1 MVVLLWWFIVEVLG
15 LAALPLTY
23 RLFGKLP
30 DRGYAFAR
38 PLGILLTSYVLWIGA
53 SFGFLRNSWGGIF
66 FSILVVATA
75 SWWFYSRGNRGLAD
89 FLRENRRLVMANEV
103 LFTLAFAL
111 FALYRAYNPEIMG
124 TEKPM
129 EFAFLNAILRST
141 TFPPHDPWLSGFA
154 ISYYYFGYLMMAM
167 LTKLSGV
174 APAEAFNLGIAL
186 LFALTVTGA
195 YSLVYNLIQGAEE
208 RRSKGAREQGS
219 RGAEEQRSRGDSLIR
234 YLVPLLGPL
243 FVAIL
248 GNLEAIFEVIYS
260 KGLGSPGFWNWL
272 DIKELVSN
280 GRVTGRWFDLGGG
293 WWWWRASRVI
303 HDKDLLGNSMEV
315 IDEFPFFSFMLGDM
329 HPHVLAL
336 PFVLLAL
343 ALALNVLRQEVTNVK
358 RKTSNVK
365 RETSN
370 VKLQS
375 SISNLQYLIS
385 NIQSP
390 FSNFQ
395 HPLLYALC
403 LGGLSFLNT
412 WDFPIYLF
420 VVAMAYGLHRY
431 GYYGKINWAL
441 AKDIVYTAVGLGLL
455 GGLLYL
461 PFYIG
466 FQSQAGGIL
475 PNLFNP
481 TRLHQYLIF
490 FGLFLFVVIGFLVS
504 VTKGL
509 RDEGEGK
516 SLLSSGLNV
525 LFWTLFLPPL
535 AAFGAIAVI
544 LFTARGQAFL
554 RGVLESP
561 VVRQQVGG
569 ADLPSLARRF
579 IAIRLGN
586 PWTYLFLAVLIAW
599 TVAVLWG
606 KLRSSEAANWRNM
619 MGEGLSTEPFS
630 PRSGDL
636 RRSVGDNTMGE
647 GLQTE
652 PSPPRPEDLRR
663 SKSTL
668 FVLLIIAT
676 ALLLTLSVEFVYL
689 RDTFGTRMNTVFKF
703 YYQAWVLLALASAYG
718 LYYVIEGAK
727 GLGRTLFLVGFGV
740 LFALGMVYPMVA
752 GFDKA
757 GGFAHRPTLDGLAWV
772 RQHSPD
778 EYAAVQWL
786 NKHVQGTPVILE
798 ATGGSFTEYGRVSS
812 RTGLPTLLGWGGH
825 ELQWRGNYDE
835 PGKREPDIN
844 TIYSSMDI
852 QQVLTLLEKY
862 DITYI
867 YVGPLERGKYS
878 SIALA
883 KFDRFMDVAFQ
894 QGNVTI
900 YERRP

>member
-1 MVVLLWWFIVEVLG
+1 VAILLPVLIWWLTVEILG

-23 RLFGKLP
+23 RLFKNLP
-30 DRGYAFAR
+30 DRGYAFAK

-53 SFGFLRNSWGGIF
+53 SFGFLRNSWGGIV
-66 FSILVVATA
+66 FSILVVAVG
-75 SWWFYSRGNRGLAD
+75 SWWFYSRGSRRLAS
-89 FLRENRRLVMANEV
+89 FLRANRRMVMANEV
-103 LFTLAFAL
+103 LFALAFVLFAL
-111 FALYRAYNPEIMG
+111 FRAYNPEIMG

-129 EFAFLNAILRST
+129 EFAFLNAILRSD
-141 TFPPHDPWLSGFA
+141 TFPPHDPWLSGFG

-174 APAEAFNLGIAL
+174 ASAVAFNLAITL

-195 YSLVYNLIQGAEE
+195 YALVYNLIGGRVNE
-208 RRSKGAREQGS
+208 STS
-219 RGAEEQRSRGDSLIR
+219 HRGKLVTSLPR
-234 YLVPLLGPL
+234 YFAPLLGPL

-248 GNLEAIFEVIYS
+248 GNLEAIFEVLYS
-260 KGLGSPGFWNWL
+260 RGLGSAGFWNWL

-280 GRVTGRWFDLGGG
+280 GQVTGRWFDLGGG

-303 HDKDLLGNSMEV
+303 HDKDLLGNSVEV

-343 ALALNVLRQEVTNVK
+343 ALALNVLRQKVPTLQPQTPNPK
-358 RKTSNVK
+358 L
-365 RETSN
+365 ETQNS
-370 VKLQS
+370 K
-375 SISNLQYLIS
+375 LQYLIS

-390 FSNFQ
+390 FSNLQ
-395 HPLLYALC
+395 HPLLHALC
-403 LGGLSFLNT
+403 LGALAFLNT

-431 GYYGKINWAL
+431 GHHGKVNWAL
-441 AKDIVYTAVGLGLL
+441 VRDVAFTAIGLGLL

-475 PNLFNP
+475 PHLFNP

-490 FGLFLFVVIGFLVS
+490 FGPLLFVVIGFAAL
-504 VTKGL
+504 VTKRL
-509 RDEGEGK
+509 RAEVESRK
-516 SLLSSGLNV
+516 LVSSGLNV
-525 LFWTLFLPPL
+525 LLWTILLPIVAVL
-535 AAFGAIAVI
+535 GSIALVM
-544 LFTARGQAFL
+544 FTARGQAFL
-554 RGVLESP
+554 RGILENE
-561 VVRQQVGG
+561 RIQQQIGG
-569 ADLPSLARRF
+569 ADLPSLIRTF
-579 IAIRLGN
+579 VTIRLGN
-586 PWTYLFLAVLIAW
+586 PCTWLFLALLIAW
-599 TVAVLWG
+599 VVVLLWG
-606 KLRSSEAANWRNM
+606 RLRTRK
-619 MGEGLSTEPFS
+619 GEGIVLESST
-630 PRSGDL
+630 
-636 RRSVGDNTMGE
+636 V
-647 GLQTE
+647 
-652 PSPPRPEDLRR
+652 
-663 SKSTL
+663 

-718 LYYVIEGAK
+718 VYYVARRAG
-727 GLGRTLFLVGFGV
+727 GLARALFLTDVAV
-740 LFALGMVYPMVA
+740 LVALGMVYPLVA

-757 GGFAHRPTLDGLAWV
+757 GGFAPQPTLDGLAWV
-772 RQHSPD
+772 RQYSPD

-786 NKHVQGTPVILE
+786 NQHVTDTSVILE

-825 ELQWRGNYDE
+825 ELQWRGNYEE

-844 TIYSSMDI
+844 DIYSSLDT
-852 QQVLTLLEKY
+852 QHVLTLLEKY

-867 YVGPLERGKYS
+867 YVGSLERGKYS
-878 SIALA
+878 PAALA

-900 YERRP
+900 YKRRP

>member
-1 MVVLLWWFIVEVLG
+1 MLAVLTWWLIIEILG

-23 RLFGKLP
+23 RLFKNLP
-30 DRGYAFAR
+30 DRGYAFAK

-53 SFGFLRNSWGGIF
+53 SFGFLRNSWGGIV
-66 FSILVVATA
+66 FSILVVAA
-75 SWWFYSRGNRGLAD
+75 CSWWFYSRESREAGMAG
-89 FLRENRRLVMANEV
+89 FLRENRRLIIANEV
-103 LFTLAFAL
+103 LFALAFAL

-129 EFAFLNAILRST
+129 EFAFLNAILRSE
-141 TFPPHDPWLSGFA
+141 TFPPHDPWLSSFG

-174 APAEAFNLGIAL
+174 ASAVAFNLGIAL

-195 YSLVYNLIQGAEE
+195 YSVVYNLIEGRGSEAGRQRGGEAVRHRGNEAMRHRGSE
-208 RRSKGAREQGS
+208 ATRR
-219 RGAEEQRSRGDSLIR
+219 RGKLVNSVTR

-248 GNLEAIFEVIYS
+248 GNLEAIFEVLYS
-260 KGLGSPGFWNWL
+260 KGVGSPGFWNWL
-272 DIKELVSN
+272 DIKELVSR
-280 GRVTGRWFDLGGG
+280 GQVTGRWFDLGGG

-343 ALALNVLRQEVTNVK
+343 ALALNVLRQETLNVKRQTSNVK

-365 RETSN
+365 PRSPI
-370 VKLQS
+370 S
-375 SISNLQYLIS
+375 SIQYLIS
-385 NIQSP
+385 NIHFP
-390 FSNFQ
+390 FSNFRYPVI
-395 HPLLYALC
+395 HALC
-403 LGGLSFLNT
+403 LGGLAFLNT
-412 WDFPIYLF
+412 WDFPIYLL
-420 VVAMAYGLHRY
+420 VVGVAYGMQRY
-431 GYYGKINWAL
+431 GHYGEISRAL
-441 AKDIVYTAVGLGLL
+441 VKDVVYTVVGLGVL
-455 GGLLYL
+455 GGALYL

-490 FGLFLFVVIGFLVS
+490 FGPFLFIDIGFLVLM
-504 VTKGL
+504 TKRLG
-509 RDEGEGK
+509 DEGK
-516 SLLSSGLNV
+516 NLLSSGLSI
-525 LFWTLFLPPL
+525 LFWALFLPPL
-535 AAFGAIAVI
+535 AAFGAIAII

-561 VVRQQVGG
+561 VVRQQIGG
-569 ADLPSLARRF
+569 GDLPSLARRF

-586 PWTYLFLAVLIAW
+586 LWTWLFLALLIAW
-599 TVAVLWG
+599 VVALLWE
-606 KLRSSEAANWRNM
+606 RQTSEVS
-619 MGEGLSTEPFS
+619 ETSEVS
-630 PRSGDL
+630 
-636 RRSVGDNTMGE
+636 
-647 GLQTE
+647 
-652 PSPPRPEDLRR
+652 
-663 SKSTL
+663 STL
-668 FVLLIIAT
+668 FVLLMIAT
-676 ALLLTLSVEFVYL
+676 ALLLTLSVEFIYIK
-689 RDTFGTRMNTVFKF
+689 DTFNTRMNTVFKF
-703 YYQAWVLLALASAYG
+703 YYQAWVLLALASVYG
-718 LYYVIEGAK
+718 VYYIVERAG
-727 GLGRTLFLVGFGV
+727 GLGRLLFLAGFAMV
-740 LFALGMVYPMVA
+740 FALAMIYPVLA
-752 GFDKA
+752 GLDKA
-757 GGFAHRPTLDGLAWV
+757 GGFAHQPTLDGLAWV

-786 NKHVQGTPVILE
+786 NQNVRGTPVILE

-825 ELQWRGNYDE
+825 ELQWRGNYEE
-835 PGKREPDIN
+835 PGRREPDIN
-844 TIYSSMDI
+844 TIYSSLDT

-862 DITYI
+862 DITYV

-878 SIALA
+878 PAALA
-883 KFDRFMDVAFQ
+883 KFDRFMDVVFQ

-900 YERRP
+900 YKRRPSAWG

>member
-1 MVVLLWWFIVEVLG
+1 MLAVFTWWLIIEILS

-23 RLFGKLP
+23 RLFKNLP
-30 DRGYAFAR
+30 DRGYAFAK

-53 SFGFLRNSWGGIF
+53 SFGFLRNSWGGIV
-66 FSILVVATA
+66 FSILVVAVC
-75 SWWFYSRGNRGLAD
+75 SWWFYSRESREVGIASFLRGNR
-89 FLRENRRLVMANEV
+89 RMVIANE
-103 LFTLAFAL
+103 AL
-111 FALYRAYNPEIMG
+111 FALAFGLFALFRAYNPEIMG

-129 EFAFLNAILRST
+129 EFAFLNAILRSE
-141 TFPPHDPWLSGFA
+141 TFPPYDPWLSGFG

-167 LTKLSGV
+167 LTELSGV
-174 APAEAFNLGIAL
+174 PSSVAFNLGITL

-195 YSLVYNLIQGAEE
+195 YALVYNLIEG
-208 RRSKGAREQGS
+208 
-219 RGAEEQRSRGDSLIR
+219 RGNEATRQRGKLVTSLPR
-234 YLVPLLGPL
+234 YFVSLLGPL

-248 GNLEAIFEVIYS
+248 GNLEAIFEVLHS
-260 KGLGSPGFWNWL
+260 KGLGSAAFWNRL

-280 GRVTGRWFDLGGG
+280 GQVTGRWFDLGGG

-303 HDKDLLGNSMEV
+303 HDKDLLGNSVEV

-358 RKTSNVK
+358 RQA
-365 RETSN
+365 SN

-375 SISNLQYLIS
+375 PISNLQSPISNLQSLIS
-385 NIQSP
+385 NLRSP

-395 HPLLYALC
+395 HPILYALC
-403 LGGLSFLNT
+403 LGSLAFLNT
-412 WDFPIYLF
+412 WDFPIYLL
-420 VVAMAYGLHRY
+420 VVAMAYGLYRY
-431 GYYGKINWAL
+431 RHYGKVNWAL
-441 AKDIVYTAVGLGLL
+441 VRDVAYTAVGLGIL

-490 FGLFLFVVIGFLVS
+490 FGPFLFVVIGFMMLM
-504 VTKGL
+504 TKRL
-509 RDEGEGK
+509 RTEGEGK
-516 SLLSSGLNV
+516 NLLSSGLNV
-525 LFWTLFLPPL
+525 LFWAMFLLPL

-554 RGVLESP
+554 QGILESP
-561 VVRQQVGG
+561 VVRQQIGE

-586 PWTYLFLAVLIAW
+586 PWTWLFLALLIAW
-599 TVAVLWG
+599 LVALLWG
-606 KLRSSEAANWRNM
+606 KLRTQKV
-619 MGEGLSTEPFS
+619 GERIAES
-630 PRSGDL
+630 
-636 RRSVGDNTMGE
+636 
-647 GLQTE
+647 
-652 PSPPRPEDLRR
+652 
-663 SKSTL
+663 STL
-668 FVLLIIAT
+668 FVLLVVAT
-676 ALLLTLSVEFVYL
+676 GLLLTLSVEFIYIK
-689 RDTFGTRMNTVFKF
+689 DTFNSRMNTVFKF

-718 LYYVIEGAK
+718 VYYLVKRAR
-727 GLGRTLFLVGFGV
+727 GLGRALFLVGFVV
-740 LFALGMVYPMVA
+740 LFVLGMVYPLVA

-757 GGFAHRPTLDGLAWV
+757 GGFAPQPTLDGLAWV
-772 RQHSPD
+772 RQYSPD

-786 NKHVQGTPVILE
+786 NKNVPGTPVILE

-812 RTGLPTLLGWGGH
+812 RTGLPTVLGWGGH

-835 PGKREPDIN
+835 PGRREPDIN
-844 TIYSSMDI
+844 TIYSSTDT

-862 DITYI
+862 GITYV

-878 SIALA
+878 PAALA
-883 KFDRFMDVAFQ
+883 KFDRFMDVVFQ

-900 YERRP
+900 YKRRP

>member
-1 MVVLLWWFIVEVLG
+1 VIALIPVLIWWLIVEILG

-23 RLFGKLP
+23 RLFKNLP
-30 DRGYAFAR
+30 DRGYAFAK

-53 SFGFLRNSWGGIF
+53 SFGFLRNSWGGIV
-66 FSILVVATA
+66 FSILVVAVG
-75 SWWFYSRGNRGLAD
+75 SWWFYSKGSREERIAS
-89 FLRENRRLVMANEV
+89 FLRGNRRLVIANE
-103 LFTLAFAL
+103 AL
-111 FALYRAYNPEIMG
+111 FALAFVLFALFRAYNPEIMG

-129 EFAFLNAILRST
+129 EFAFLNAILRSD
-141 TFPPHDPWLSGFA
+141 TFPPLDPWLSGFG

-174 APAEAFNLGIAL
+174 ASAVAFNLAITL

-195 YSLVYNLIQGAEE
+195 YALVYNLIEG
-208 RRSKGAREQGS
+208 
-219 RGAEEQRSRGDSLIR
+219 RGNEAVGQRGKLVTSLPR
-234 YLVPLLGPL
+234 YFVPLLGPL

-248 GNLEAIFEVIYS
+248 GNLEGVLEVLHA
-260 KGLGSPGFWNWL
+260 KGLGSAGFWNWL

-303 HDKDLLGNSMEV
+303 HDKDLLGNSVEV

-343 ALALNVLRQEVTNVK
+343 ALALNVLRQKVT
-358 RKTSNVK
+358 SVK

-370 VKLQS
+370 VKTQTPNPKPETRNSKLQS
-375 SISNLQYLIS
+375 LIS

-390 FSNFQ
+390 FSNLQ

-403 LGGLSFLNT
+403 LGSLGFLNT

-431 GYYGKINWAL
+431 GRYGKITWAL
-441 AKDIVYTAVGLGLL
+441 VREAVFMVVGLGLL

-475 PNLFNP
+475 PHLFNP

-490 FGLFLFVVIGFLVS
+490 FGPFVFVVIGFATL
-504 VTKGL
+504 VTKRL
-509 RDEGEGK
+509 RAEVEDK
-516 SLLSSGLNV
+516 KLLSSGLNA
-525 LFWTLFLPPL
+525 LFWTVVLPPL
-535 AAFGAIAVI
+535 AVLGSVALVM
-544 LFTARGQAFL
+544 FTARGQAFL
-554 RGVLESP
+554 RGILENER
-561 VVRQQVGG
+561 VQQQIGG
-569 ADLPSLARRF
+569 SDLPSLIRTF
-579 IAIRLGN
+579 VTIRLGN
-586 PWTYLFLAVLIAW
+586 PFTWLFLALLIAW
-599 TVAVLWG
+599 VVALLGG
-606 KLRSSEAANWRNM
+606 KLRISESANQRR
-619 MGEGLSTEPFS
+619 
-630 PRSGDL
+630 PRIAES
-636 RRSVGDNTMGE
+636 
-647 GLQTE
+647 
-652 PSPPRPEDLRR
+652 
-663 SKSTL
+663 STL

-676 ALLLTLSVEFVYL
+676 ALLLTLGVEFVYL

-718 LYYVIEGAK
+718 VYYVTEKAK
-727 GLGRTLFLVGFGV
+727 GLGRSLFLAGV
-740 LFALGMVYPMVA
+740 VVLVTLGMVYPLVA

-757 GGFAHRPTLDGLAWV
+757 GSFAPQPTLDGLAWV

-778 EYAAVQWL
+778 EYVAVQWL
-786 NKHVQGTPVILE
+786 NEHVTDTSVILE
-798 ATGGSFTEYGRVSS
+798 ATGGSFTEYARVSS
-812 RTGLPTLLGWGGH
+812 RTGLPTLLGWGSH
-825 ELQWRGNYDE
+825 ELQWRGNYEE

-844 TIYSSMDI
+844 AIYSSTDT
-852 QQVLTLLEKY
+852 QHVLTLLEKY

-867 YVGPLERGKYS
+867 YVGSLERGKYS
-878 SIALA
+878 PAALA

-900 YERRP
+900 YERRPL